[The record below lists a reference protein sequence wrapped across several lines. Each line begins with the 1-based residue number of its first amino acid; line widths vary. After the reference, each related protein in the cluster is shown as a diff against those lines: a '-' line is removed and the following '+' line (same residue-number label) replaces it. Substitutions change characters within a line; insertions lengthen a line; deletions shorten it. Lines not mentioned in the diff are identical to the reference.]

1 MKRLALPIPILF
13 LALTMSSG
21 PAQAASPGQT
31 VTVSGG
37 AALRERPGAA
47 YRVTSRASAGS
58 RLTVERVKDG
68 WVKVRGS
75 SGSGWLPASAV
86 SSAPAVREAPAPR
99 ERPARPKAAKRARVR
114 SIDDAPGAEAAVAA
128 PAAAPAP
135 LASRFDER
143 PAPRNTAL
151 RGQLPAASPTG
162 DEVGAAASMLAAAGE
177 DDPPGAPPRAARLA
191 PAPSDGGEENPLAV
205 KPERVVAK
213 TDIKQGPVLAYASE
227 LTPILQEPAAKAR
240 PVAIAREGMP
250 LKVVQRTPDGSWL
263 LVEGETPQDRGWV
276 SATVVR
282 ESDPTDPATRGI
294 QVALDAG
301 VGLVTMS
308 QAFAS
313 RSTQFLGNFELKS
326 AAATVNVG
334 STARYKFVGG
344 TEIGADFGY
353 RFMAATPGIRVVN
366 ANNENEDLSVMAH
379 VLDAGARIG
388 TRGKGANAPAVYGRL
403 GYHIEATKIDQ
414 SASAKLP
421 SDTVKGPTIGGGI
434 DVPGLTEH
442 LGFQSEFNLLYPAS
456 REQTAGLREGTKDST
471 YGVLGGARMNYRVN
485 PRWTVSGNYQ
495 FNYIKTEFQGTNERI
510 PGIDRAER
518 SNTAHMFLAGFNYAL

>member
-1 MKRLALPIPILF
+1 MKRLLLPIPIL
-13 LALTMSSG
+13 LVALMSGST
-21 PAQAASPGQT
+21 QAASPGQT

-68 WVKVRGS
+68 WVKVRGA
-75 SGSGWLPASAV
+75 SGSGWLPASSV
-86 SSAPAVREAPAPR
+86 SSAPAVREAPAAVR
-99 ERPARPKAAKRARVR
+99 ERPARPRAAKRTRSRV
-114 SIDDAPGAEAAVAA
+114 DDAPGAEAV
-128 PAAAPAP
+128 AAAPGPVAAP

-177 DDPPGAPPRAARLA
+177 DDPPAAPPRAARPA
-191 PAPSDGGEENPLAV
+191 PASDGSEENPLAV
-205 KPERVVAK
+205 KPDRVVAR

-294 QVALDAG
+294 QVSLDGAL
-301 VGLVTMS
+301 GLVTMS

-456 REQTAGLREGTKDST
+456 REQTAGLREGTKEAT

-485 PRWTVSGNYQ
+485 PKWTVSGNYQ
-495 FNYIKTEFQGTNERI
+495 FNYIKTEFAGTNERI
-510 PGIDRAER
+510 PGIEKSER